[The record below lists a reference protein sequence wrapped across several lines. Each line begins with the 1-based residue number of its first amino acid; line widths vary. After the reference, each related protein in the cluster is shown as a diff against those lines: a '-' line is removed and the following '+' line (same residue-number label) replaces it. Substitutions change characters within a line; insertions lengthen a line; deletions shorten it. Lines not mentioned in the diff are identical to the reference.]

1 MKIIFAG
8 TPDFAA
14 SHLEAILQQSKHDVV
29 AVYSQPDR
37 RSGRGKKLQ
46 ATPVK
51 AIAEAAN
58 IPVFQPLSLK
68 DPEQHEQLRQLNAD
82 IMVVVAYGMLL
93 PAEVLAIPHYACI
106 NVHASLLP
114 RWRGAAPI
122 ERALEAGDQET
133 GITIMHMD
141 VGLDTGDMLSKVRL
155 AIQADDTGDSLRQ
168 KMQPLGCDALLE
180 ALNTFE
186 QQNGQWQGEEQDDAL
201 ATYAKKLNKN
211 EACINWQN
219 SAEQIA
225 LKIRA
230 FNNANPCYS
239 FIDEQRA
246 KIWQASVIHNSSN
259 EPAGTIISAS
269 KEGIVVNCGQ
279 GQLSLQELQLPGA
292 KRLNC
297 QSLLNARKAL
307 FAPGQRFVSPV

>member
-8 TPDFAA
+8 TPEFAA
-14 SHLEAILQQSKHDVV
+14 SHLEAIIQQGQHELV

-37 RSGRGKKLQ
+37 RSGRGKKVQ
-46 ATPVK
+46 PTPVK
-51 AIAEAAN
+51 AVAEAAG

-68 DPEQHEQLRQLNAD
+68 DADEQAQLRQLNAD
-82 IMVVVAYGMLL
+82 LMVVVAYGMLL
-93 PAEVLAIPHYACI
+93 PTEVLAIPNYACI

-122 ERALEAGDQET
+122 ERALEAGDKQT

-141 VGLDTGDMLSKVRL
+141 VGLDTGDMLSKVTL

-186 QQNGQWQGEEQDDAL
+186 QQNGQWQGEKQDDTL
-201 ATYAKKLNKN
+201 ANYARKLNKE
-211 EACINWQN
+211 EACIDWQA
-219 SAEQIA
+219 SAETLA

-230 FNNANPCYS
+230 FNDANPCYS
-239 FIDEQRA
+239 FIDGQRT
-246 KIWQASVIHNSSN
+246 KIWQAEVITTNS
-259 EPAGTIISAS
+259 EQPPGTIISAS
-269 KEGIVVNCGQ
+269 KEGIVVSCGQ
-279 GQLSLQELQLPGA
+279 GQLSLQEQQLPGA
-292 KRLNC
+292 KRLGC

-307 FAPGQRFVSPV
+307 LAPGQHFESQA